1 MTHVVWTGQK
11 LDDFGFYR
19 THLMYT
25 TIDESCQSPPTI
37 DLMEPLLS
45 SEGTYFGIDI
55 DVLDD
60 TVAIAGYYR
69 DIFASGAYT
78 DTTSVFTIHST
89 SSFDNSSWILSNP
102 VISNVMIDHT
112 SVAPVDI
119 EIGEEYTHLLYT
131 HSETLPSGSIIDA
144 IWYAHGDIGNKN
156 WLFRTDVVEDGANP
170 TLLVT
175 SDDGEDHV
183 FTAWTIGDGYSM
195 ELILSESDSSLEE
208 KNQTSISTPG
218 ISHISLIEMNEKVLV
233 IMDAVGT
240 NNQPL
245 VGIGVF
251 DENIGIGI
259 RLSPGQLLD
268 AQYSEENEELVVL
281 IEVLGQVR
289 LRPLV
294 FDQSLEQSSGNPFD
308 WIRVMLGVDENTWR
322 TISLLGGVAC
332 IAANILLG
340 LILVV
345 RRRRSSRTKVKVAL
359 VSVDEY
365 DDDGIEMLP
374 DVPIVVS
381 TPESEPEEIESQ
393 VSTFIE
399 PEIEPAEEPK
409 DTEEPPSPRQ
419 ERRRKRQQVQA
430 LEDIGNLPLP
440 PPPGS
445 ASLTD
450 LPPPPGSPQ
459 LGDLPPPPG
468 SPELGDLPPPP
479 TPSSL
484 GMMDR
489 EVSCPSCSAVF
500 TLRDSSLTSVS
511 CPVCDE
517 KFEV

>member
-1 MTHVVWTGQK
+1 MLK
-11 LDDFGFYR
+11 CL
-19 THLMYT
+19 
-25 TIDESCQSPPTI
+25 
-37 DLMEPLLS
+37 
-45 SEGTYFGIDI
+45 
-55 DVLDD
+55 
-60 TVAIAGYYR
+60 
-69 DIFASGAYT
+69 
-78 DTTSVFTIHST
+78 
-89 SSFDNSSWILSNP
+89 
-102 VISNVMIDHT
+102 
-112 SVAPVDI
+112 
-119 EIGEEYTHLLYT
+119 
-131 HSETLPSGSIIDA
+131 
-144 IWYAHGDIGNKN
+144 
-156 WLFRTDVVEDGANP
+156 
-170 TLLVT
+170 
-175 SDDGEDHV
+175 
-183 FTAWTIGDGYSM
+183 
-195 ELILSESDSSLEE
+195 SDSVRQDPSLGEQ
-208 KNQTSISTPG
+208 NQTSISTPG
-218 ISHISLIEMNEKVLV
+218 ISHVSLVEMNEKVLV

-240 NNQPL
+240 NNQPM
-245 VGIGVF
+245 VGLGVF

-259 RLSPGQLLD
+259 RLSPGRLID

-294 FDQSLEQSSGNPFD
+294 FDQSLEQTSGNPFD

-381 TPESEPEEIESQ
+381 THEVEPEEIESEIP
-393 VSTFIE
+393 TFIE
-399 PEIEPAEEPK
+399 PEKEPVEELK
-409 DTEEPPSPRQ
+409 DTEESQNSRQ
-419 ERRRKRQQVQA
+419 ERRRKRQQAQA
-430 LEDIGNLPLP
+430 LKDIGDLPLP

-450 LPPPPGSPQ
+450 LPPPPGSPE

-500 TLRDSSLTSVS
+500 TLRDPSLTSIT
-511 CPVCDE
+511 CPVCDV

>member
-1 MTHVVWTGQK
+1 M
-11 LDDFGFYR
+11 L
-19 THLMYT
+19 
-25 TIDESCQSPPTI
+25 ID
-37 DLMEPLLS
+37 
-45 SEGTYFGIDI
+45 
-55 DVLDD
+55 
-60 TVAIAGYYR
+60 
-69 DIFASGAYT
+69 
-78 DTTSVFTIHST
+78 
-89 SSFDNSSWILSNP
+89 
-102 VISNVMIDHT
+102 
-112 SVAPVDI
+112 
-119 EIGEEYTHLLYT
+119 
-131 HSETLPSGSIIDA
+131 
-144 IWYAHGDIGNKN
+144 
-156 WLFRTDVVEDGANP
+156 
-170 TLLVT
+170 
-175 SDDGEDHV
+175 
-183 FTAWTIGDGYSM
+183 
-195 ELILSESDSSLEE
+195 
-208 KNQTSISTPG
+208 
-218 ISHISLIEMNEKVLV
+218 
-233 IMDAVGT
+233 
-240 NNQPL
+240 
-245 VGIGVF
+245 
-251 DENIGIGI
+251 
-259 RLSPGQLLD
+259 
-268 AQYSEENEELVVL
+268 
-281 IEVLGQVR
+281 VLGQVR

-381 TPESEPEEIESQ
+381 TPENETEDIESQ

-399 PEIEPAEEPK
+399 PEIEPVEESKEVEEPQN
-409 DTEEPPSPRQ
+409 PRQ
-419 ERRRKRQQVQA
+419 ERRRKRQQAQA
-430 LEDIGNLPLP
+430 LKDIGDLPLP

-450 LPPPPGSPQ
+450 LPPPPGSPE
-459 LGDLPPPPG
+459 LGGLPPPPG
-468 SPELGDLPPPP
+468 SPELGELPPPP

-511 CPVCDE
+511 CPVCDV